1 MDFAFADPRL
11 LFPNI
16 TESVANNIEFV
27 INVLYLF
34 GVIVMIIAEWKMF
47 KKFGEK
53 PWKSLIPFY
62 SIYLLYKYTW
72 KKSAFCYYFVS
83 YLTFSI
89 CLYAAK
95 YLTQYYP
102 DNDLGVII
110 ILIAIPF
117 GIVMAVCNIL
127 SAFRIAES
135 FGKGKGF
142 CVGLVLLY
150 VVFISILGFGKSKYL
165 ASNSEDKAIEEKS
178 EVAES
183 SEEAV

>member
-34 GVIVMIIAEWKMF
+34 SVIVMIIAEWKLF

-62 SIYLLYKYTW
+62 NTYLVYKYTW
-72 KKSAFCYYFVS
+72 KKSAFWYYIVS
-83 YLTFSI
+83 YLTFST
-89 CLYAAK
+89 CLAISKDLAERD
-95 YLTQYYP
+95 P
-102 DNDLGVII
+102 SNDWVVII
-110 ILIAIPF
+110 VLIAVPF
-117 GIVMAVCNIL
+117 GIVMTICNIL
-127 SAFRIAES
+127 AAFRMAES

-142 CVGLVLLY
+142 CVGLLLLY
-150 VVFISILGFGKSKYL
+150 SVFVSILGFGKSKYI
-165 ASNSEDKAIEEKS
+165 SNNSETAGTGDESKDEES
-178 EVAES
+178 GEVVE
-183 SEEAV
+183 